1 MNLRSLQIAAIAAVT
16 VLLLAVGSGMYVL
29 DQNEQ
34 AIILR
39 LGAWQATVTE
49 PGLHFKLPLIEDV
62 EFYDRRLLALNTP
75 DEQILLND
83 QKRVVVDTYTR
94 YRITDPLRFYQS
106 VRTESNAR
114 SQLGSIVQSAMRR
127 VMGTIKMPALLSDQR
142 TEVMRTIQQDVAE
155 AAKPLG
161 VDVIDVRLRRADLPD
176 ETSQAIYDRMKSE
189 RERQAKELRAQGYE
203 WAQEIR
209 GKAERER
216 TVILAEAQR
225 QSQILRGEGDAQS
238 SRIYGEAFSQDA
250 QFYAFYRSIQA
261 YRSTLGDGTTLVLS
275 PDSDFLKFFSN
286 GPSGI
291 RR

>member
-1 MNLRSLQIAAIAAVT
+1 MNPRLLQITLAVAASA
-16 VLLLAVGSGMYVL
+16 LLLVVASGMFVL
-29 DQNEQ
+29 NQTEQ

-39 LGAWQATVTE
+39 LGAWQSTVTE
-49 PGLHFKLPLIEDV
+49 PGLHFKMPFIETV

-75 DEQILLND
+75 DEQILLSD

-94 YRITDPLRFYQS
+94 YRIVDPLKFYQS
-106 VRTESNAR
+106 VRSEGNAR
-114 SQLGSIVQSAMRR
+114 SQLGSIVQSSMRR
-127 VMGTIKMPALLSDQR
+127 VMGTIMMPALLSDKR
-142 TEVMRTIQQDVAE
+142 TEVMRTIQKDVAE

-161 VDVIDVRLRRADLPD
+161 VDVVDVRLRRADLPD

-203 WAQEIR
+203 WGQEIK

-238 SRIYGEAFSQDA
+238 SKIYGEAFSSDT
-250 QFYAFYRSIQA
+250 QFYAFYRTLQA
-261 YRSTLGDGTTLVLS
+261 YRASMGDGATLVLS
-275 PDSDFLKFFSN
+275 PDNDFLKYMTN
-286 GPSGI
+286 GPK
-291 RR
+291 R

>member
-1 MNLRSLQIAAIAAVT
+1 MNARILQIAFAAVIAAAAL
-16 VLLLAVGSGMYVL
+16 VLASGMYIL
-29 DQNEQ
+29 DQTEQ

-39 LGAWQATVTE
+39 LGAWQSTVTE
-49 PGLHFKLPLIEDV
+49 PGLHFKLPLLELV

-75 DEQILLND
+75 DEQVLLSD
-83 QKRVVVDTYTR
+83 QKRLVVDTYTR
-94 YRITDPLRFYQS
+94 FRIVDPLKFYQS

-114 SQLGSIVQSAMRR
+114 SQLGSIVQSSMRR
-127 VMGTIKMPALLSDQR
+127 VMGTVVMPALLSDKR
-142 TEVMRTIQQDVAE
+142 TEVMRTIQKDVAE
-155 AAKPLG
+155 AALPLG
-161 VDVIDVRLRRADLPD
+161 VDVVDVRLRRADLPD

-203 WAQEIR
+203 WGQEIK

-250 QFYAFYRSIQA
+250 SFYSYYRTLQA
-261 YRSTLGDGTTLVLS
+261 YRSSLGEGTTLVLS
-275 PDSDFLKFFSN
+275 PDNDFLKYLTS
-286 GPSGI
+286 GPK
-291 RR
+291 R

>member
-1 MNLRSLQIAAIAAVT
+1 MNFRSLQIILALG
-16 VLLLAVGSGMYVL
+16 VLVALSVATSGMFVL

-34 AIILR
+34 AVILR
-39 LGAWQATVTE
+39 LGAWRATETD
-49 PGLHFKLPLIEDV
+49 PGLHFKVPLIESV
-62 EFYDRRLLALNTP
+62 EFYDHRLLALNTP
-75 DEQILLND
+75 DEQILLSD

-94 YRITDPLRFYQS
+94 YRIVDPLRFYQS
-106 VRTESNAR
+106 VRTEANAR
-114 SQLGSIVQSAMRR
+114 SQLGSIVQSSMRR

-142 TEVMRTIQQDVAE
+142 DVVMHNIQQDVAE

-161 VDVIDVRLRRADLPD
+161 VDVVDVRLRRADLPD

-225 QSQILRGEGDAQS
+225 QSQILRGEGDAMS
-238 SRIYGEAFSQDA
+238 SKIYGEAFSQDS
-250 QFYAFYRSIQA
+250 QFYAFYRTLQA
-261 YRSTLGDGTTLVLS
+261 YRATLGDGTTYVLS
-275 PDSDFLKFFSN
+275 PESDFLKYLSN
-286 GPSGI
+286 GPTGI
-291 RR
+291 KR

>member
-1 MNLRSLQIAAIAAVT
+1 MTIRSVQIAVLVGIAAVLT
-16 VLLLAVGSGMYVL
+16 ILGSGMYVL
-29 DQNEQ
+29 DQTEQ

-39 LGAWQATVTE
+39 LGAWQSTITE
-49 PGLHFKLPLIEDV
+49 PGLHFKLPLIETV
-62 EFYDRRLLALNTP
+62 EFYDRRLLALITP
-75 DEQILLND
+75 DEQILLSD

-94 YRITDPLRFYQS
+94 YRITDPLKFYQS
-106 VRTESNAR
+106 VRTETNAR

-127 VMGTIKMPALLSDQR
+127 VMGTIKMPALLSEQR
-142 TEVMRTIQQDVAE
+142 TEVMHTIQQDVEE

-161 VDVIDVRLRRADLPD
+161 VEIVDVRLRRADLPD

-203 WAQEIR
+203 WGQEIK

-238 SRIYGEAFSQDA
+238 SRIYGEAFSQDSA
-250 QFYAFYRSIQA
+250 FYAFYRSIQA

-275 PDSDFLKFFSN
+275 PDSDFLKYLSN

-291 RR
+291 KR